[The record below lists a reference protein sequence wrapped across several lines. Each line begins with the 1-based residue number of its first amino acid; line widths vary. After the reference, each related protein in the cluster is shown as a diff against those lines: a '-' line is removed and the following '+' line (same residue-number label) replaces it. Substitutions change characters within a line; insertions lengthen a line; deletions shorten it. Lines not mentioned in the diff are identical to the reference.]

1 MVCCYD
7 DRTPPLGRADA
18 SDQHDA
24 DVLLKVLIMFK
35 YIFEWNCALISSQR
49 DAIAKMTNKRVRRDM
64 HVSQTDSV
72 EIMQCTMD
80 HDDDLSLMKAHSINS
95 EVRSATREQ
104 YLLPTLAEDTFDQ
117 AFRLY
122 QAGHFAESVRILAN
136 AVHHQHRKSYALLST
151 ILCEGRN
158 GVPRDMICALKLATA
173 GVALGCTDCK
183 GLLGLHYTKGY
194 GVSADVAKGLEL
206 GIESAASGS
215 CYGQFLVGLCYMWGL
230 GVSEDKHEAVR
241 LWRLAANQG
250 NALAQTNL
258 AYMLETGEAV
268 AQDKVEAVRLYRLA
282 SQQGVATAQYNL
294 AGMLEH
300 GTGVAKD
307 TVEAVQFY
315 RLAVEQGHFAALNNL
330 GAMFE
335 NGHGVTPNHD
345 EAALLYCL
353 SAAQGNLVARSNLL
367 NMISMPRISSRAN
380 SIDRGSART
389 ISSHRRK
396 VQPAT
401 RFDSRYIISSSFS
414 NISHSVATHQLAP
427 LK

>member
-1 MVCCYD
+1 MLC
-7 DRTPPLGRADA
+7 G
-18 SDQHDA
+18 QHDA
-24 DVLLKVLIMFK
+24 DVLLSVDHVQIHFRVD
-35 YIFEWNCALISSQR
+35 SSQR
-49 DAIAKMTNKRVRRDM
+49 DAIAKMTNKRVRRDL
-64 HVSQTDSV
+64 HLSQTDSV
-72 EIMQCTMD
+72 EIMQCKME

-95 EVRSATREQ
+95 EVRSATPQQ

-158 GVPRDMICALKLATA
+158 GVPRDVICALKLATA

-194 GVSADVAKGLEL
+194 GVSADEAKGFEL

-258 AYMLETGEAV
+258 AYMLENGEAV

-307 TVEAVQFY
+307 TVEAVRFY

-335 NGHGVTPNHD
+335 NGHGVAPNRD
-345 EAALLYCL
+345 EAALLLYCL

-367 NMISMPRISSRAN
+367 NMISVPRVSSRAN

-401 RFDSRYIISSSFS
+401 CFDSRYSISSSFS
-414 NISHSVATHQLAP
+414 NISHSVATHQLVP

>member
-1 MVCCYD
+1 
-7 DRTPPLGRADA
+7 
-18 SDQHDA
+18 
-24 DVLLKVLIMFK
+24 
-35 YIFEWNCALISSQR
+35 
-49 DAIAKMTNKRVRRDM
+49 
-64 HVSQTDSV
+64 
-72 EIMQCTMD
+72 
-80 HDDDLSLMKAHSINS
+80 
-95 EVRSATREQ
+95 
-104 YLLPTLAEDTFDQ
+104 
-117 AFRLY
+117 
-122 QAGHFAESVRILAN
+122 
-136 AVHHQHRKSYALLST
+136 
-151 ILCEGRN
+151 
-158 GVPRDMICALKLATA
+158 
-173 GVALGCTDCK
+173 
-183 GLLGLHYTKGY
+183 
-194 GVSADVAKGLEL
+194 
-206 GIESAASGS
+206 
-215 CYGQFLVGLCYMWGL
+215 
-230 GVSEDKHEAVR
+230 
-241 LWRLAANQG
+241 
-250 NALAQTNL
+250 
-258 AYMLETGEAV
+258 
-268 AQDKVEAVRLYRLA
+268 
-282 SQQGVATAQYNL
+282 
-294 AGMLEH
+294 MLEH

-367 NMISMPRISSRAN
+367 NMISVPRISSRAN